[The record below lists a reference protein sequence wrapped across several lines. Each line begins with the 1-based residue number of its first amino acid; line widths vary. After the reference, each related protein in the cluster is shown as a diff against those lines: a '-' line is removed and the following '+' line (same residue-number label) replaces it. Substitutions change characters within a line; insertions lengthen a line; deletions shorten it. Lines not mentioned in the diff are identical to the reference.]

1 MNVYTMSHRLK
12 VFIVVFSILLIL
24 IFVSLLMVPFLSLPS
39 HSLAFQVYGKSLS
52 TGYLFYLTPV
62 LSFIMII
69 FAVLLIINAFRKK
82 VIFTSDAIISK
93 DIFETRKLIFS
104 EIKGFG
110 ISNFM
115 LYIETNSN
123 AKKRIAINV
132 LSLNKVDNLMQNL
145 ESKFVNLDFLV
156 TEKA

>member
-1 MNVYTMSHRLK
+1 MNVYTMSYRLK

-24 IFVSLLMVPFLSLPS
+24 TFGSLLMVPFITLPPD
-39 HSLAFQVYGKSLS
+39 SLALQIYGESLS

-69 FAVLLIINAFRKK
+69 FAVLLIINAFNKK
-82 VIFTSDAIISK
+82 VVFTNDAIISK

-104 EIKGFG
+104 EIKGFEK
-110 ISNFM
+110 SHFM
-115 LYIETNSN
+115 LYIETNSET
-123 AKKRIAINV
+123 KKRIAINV
-132 LSLNKVDNLMQNL
+132 LSLSKADNLMQNL

-156 TEKA
+156 AEKA

>member
-1 MNVYTMSHRLK
+1 MNVYTMSYRVK
-12 VFIVVFSILLIL
+12 VFTVVFSVLLIL
-24 IFVSLLMVPFLSLPS
+24 TFGSLLMVPFITLSPD
-39 HSLAFQVYGKSLS
+39 SLALQIYGKSLS
-52 TGYLFYLTPV
+52 TDYLFYLTPV
-62 LSFIMII
+62 LSFIMIL
-69 FAVLLIINAFRKK
+69 FGVVLIINAFSKK

-132 LSLNKVDNLMQNL
+132 LSLSKVDNLMQNL
-145 ESKFVNLDFLV
+145 ENKFVNLDFLV
-156 TEKA
+156 TEKV

>member
-39 HSLAFQVYGKSLS
+39 DSLAFQVYGKSLS

-82 VIFTSDAIISK
+82 VIFTNDAIISK

>member
-24 IFVSLLMVPFLSLPS
+24 TFGSLLMVPFITLPPD
-39 HSLAFQVYGKSLS
+39 SLAFQIYVESLS

-69 FAVLLIINAFRKK
+69 FAVLLIINAFNKK
-82 VIFTSDAIISK
+82 VVFTNDAIISK

>member
-1 MNVYTMSHRLK
+1 
-12 VFIVVFSILLIL
+12 
-24 IFVSLLMVPFLSLPS
+24 MVPFITLPPD
-39 HSLAFQVYGKSLS
+39 SLAFQIYVESLS

-69 FAVLLIINAFRKK
+69 FAVLLIINAFSKK

-123 AKKRIAINV
+123 AKKRIAINL
-132 LSLNKVDNLMQNL
+132 LSLSKVDNLMQNL
-145 ESKFVNLDFLV
+145 ENKFVNLDFLV